1 MKNKLDGSF
10 QRSNLRTP
18 LSNPIDAKTKV
29 KRSDSDKMN
38 AGVHGN
44 AGASAGGKMENKTLS
59 AKKEVGFPNMNTK
72 QKKVAPKLKGDVM
85 GYHLLT
91 LVCHCLI
98 LTLAILFLW
107 SSAMVF
113 INKCPNIPEVKIPND
128 LTLNVA
134 RSLRYEIN
142 MGFATLW
149 VIGQDHELKKFLIV
163 VAGLWILSV
172 HGSCCNFL
180 TLSYI

>member
-1 MKNKLDGSF
+1 MF
-10 QRSNLRTP
+10 
-18 LSNPIDAKTKV
+18 
-29 KRSDSDKMN
+29 
-38 AGVHGN
+38 
-44 AGASAGGKMENKTLS
+44 E
-59 AKKEVGFPNMNTK
+59 
-72 QKKVAPKLKGDVM
+72 VM

-180 TLSYI
+180 TLSYIVPVLYEQHGDKVDAFGDKAMLELKYYTIFDEKCL

>member
-1 MKNKLDGSF
+1 
-10 QRSNLRTP
+10 
-18 LSNPIDAKTKV
+18 
-29 KRSDSDKMN
+29 
-38 AGVHGN
+38 
-44 AGASAGGKMENKTLS
+44 
-59 AKKEVGFPNMNTK
+59 
-72 QKKVAPKLKGDVM
+72 M

-180 TLSYI
+180 TLSYIVLSSYGFLYAFFVVLYIVPVLYEQHGDKVDAFGDKAMLELKYYTIFDEKCL